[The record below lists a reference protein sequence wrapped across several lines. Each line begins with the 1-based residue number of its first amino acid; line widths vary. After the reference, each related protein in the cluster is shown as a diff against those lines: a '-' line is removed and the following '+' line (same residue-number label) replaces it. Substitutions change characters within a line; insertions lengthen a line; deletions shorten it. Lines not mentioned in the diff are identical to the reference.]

1 MFLNHESRSIVLVR
15 GPLSHSLYISSSS
28 LAWRIPGTPLKQMEL
43 KINSLLGKFRSKNKT
58 QVRTDMD
65 KKWAERI
72 LEYDSQG

>member
-1 MFLNHESRSIVLVR
+1 
-15 GPLSHSLYISSSS
+15 
-28 LAWRIPGTPLKQMEL
+28 MEL

-58 QVRTDMD
+58 QVRTNMD

>member
-1 MFLNHESRSIVLVR
+1 
-15 GPLSHSLYISSSS
+15 
-28 LAWRIPGTPLKQMEL
+28 MEL

-72 LEYDSQG
+72 LEYDSWVKVFLRKHSGFIVIYG